1 LTRSRRLQ
9 TYRAALNGDWA
20 VAKSIYDVYE
30 GEIGIAIAKRGD
42 TALRIAAAGKYIE
55 FLKELVKIM
64 EAEDLA
70 KPNKHGGTALSMLLH
85 LEGRVMMK
93 HNRSIAMVR
102 DHNQTLP
109 IDVAASLGHKDMPI
123 CMVSMNMLL
132 PDVALQ
138 LCRDRPKLATLRAG
152 DCETPLHA
160 LARKNLTSSNF
171 INQNQRGIF
180 RRCFNLGAEDVE
192 VQRLQALKLVERLCG
207 KVALLSDSEISRL
220 ISKPGAL
227 IFDAAKQGN
236 VGFLLILTREYPNL
250 HISYRR
256 FESSGAHLQT
266 RNNILHLAAMLP
278 PQDRL
283 NIVSGAALQMQ
294 REFCEKV
301 VQRGFAEAKNREGLT
316 PRALFTKEHKD
327 LRETGEKWMKDT
339 ATSCMFVATLIA
351 TVVFV
356 AAFTVPR
363 SNREDTG
370 FPFFL
375 EKFSEN
381 FSFKIFAIS
390 DAISLV
396 SSSASVV
403 NFLSIL
409 TPRYAEEDFLRLL
422 PRKLLLGLATL
433 FISVAAMMVVFST
446 TFFILL
452 AQETLWIAILVS
464 VIASTPVILFIWQH
478 FRLFY
483 DVLRS
488 TLFRKEGET
497 SERQN
502 NTKIFNAHWE
512 IQCTCSTN
520 AVIKN
525 LRKSFF
531 PEEQTWSSS
540 SGDGSFL
547 NSSRPDKMKDFG
559 RQGNEK

>member
-1 LTRSRRLQ
+1 MSGLIEQQDILITLVEQIVHGGHATTKKDAVTSSCDDTPAPADEKLPELTRSRRLQ

-70 KPNKHGGTALSMLLH
+70 KPNKHGGTALFY
-85 LEGRVMMK
+85 
-93 HNRSIAMVR
+93 A
-102 DHNQTLP
+102 
-109 IDVAASLGHKDMPI
+109 AASGRE
-123 CMVSMNMLL
+123 N
-132 PDVALQ
+132 VALQ
-138 LCRDRPKLATLRAG
+138 LFRDRPQLATLRAG

-250 HISYRR
+250 
-256 FESSGAHLQT
+256 E
-266 RNNILHLAAMLP
+266 
-278 PQDRL
+278 
-283 NIVSGAALQMQ
+283 V
-294 REFCEKV
+294 EKV

-464 VIASTPVILFIWQH
+464 VISSTPVILFIWQH

-488 TLFRKEGET
+488 TYVSGSLFQIGKTSLFRKEGET

-520 AVIKN
+520 V
-525 LRKSFF
+525 
-531 PEEQTWSSS
+531 
-540 SGDGSFL
+540 
-547 NSSRPDKMKDFG
+547 
-559 RQGNEK
+559 

>member
-1 LTRSRRLQ
+1 FFS
-9 TYRAALNGDWA
+9 
-20 VAKSIYDVYE
+20 
-30 GEIGIAIAKRGD
+30 
-42 TALRIAAAGKYIE
+42 
-55 FLKELVKIM
+55 
-64 EAEDLA
+64 
-70 KPNKHGGTALSMLLH
+70 
-85 LEGRVMMK
+85 
-93 HNRSIAMVR
+93 
-102 DHNQTLP
+102 
-109 IDVAASLGHKDMPI
+109 
-123 CMVSMNMLL
+123 
-132 PDVALQ
+132 
-138 LCRDRPKLATLRAG
+138 
-152 DCETPLHA
+152 
-160 LARKNLTSSNF
+160 
-171 INQNQRGIF
+171 
-180 RRCFNLGAEDVE
+180 GAE
-192 VQRLQALKLVERLCG
+192 ALKLVERLCG

-236 VGFLLILTREYPNL
+236 VEFLLILTREYPNL
-250 HISYRR
+250 EHIFKLVYQIGS
-256 FESSGAHLQT
+256 AKDL
-266 RNNILHLAAMLP
+266 
-278 PQDRL
+278 
-283 NIVSGAALQMQ
+283 IVVYKDKQK
-294 REFCEKV
+294 EVEKV

-370 FPFFL
+370 FLFFL

-433 FISVAAMMVVFST
+433 FISVAAMMAVFST
-446 TFFILL
+446 TFFILFTR
-452 AQETLWIAILVS
+452 ETLWIAILVS

-483 DVLRS
+483 IVLRWS
-488 TLFRKEGET
+488 YVSDSLFQIGKTSFFRKEGET
-497 SERQN
+497 SERQK
-502 NTKIFNAHWE
+502 NTKIFNAHLE

-520 AVIKN
+520 V
-525 LRKSFF
+525 
-531 PEEQTWSSS
+531 
-540 SGDGSFL
+540 
-547 NSSRPDKMKDFG
+547 
-559 RQGNEK
+559 

>member
-1 LTRSRRLQ
+1 
-9 TYRAALNGDWA
+9 
-20 VAKSIYDVYE
+20 
-30 GEIGIAIAKRGD
+30 
-42 TALRIAAAGKYIE
+42 
-55 FLKELVKIM
+55 
-64 EAEDLA
+64 
-70 KPNKHGGTALSMLLH
+70 
-85 LEGRVMMK
+85 
-93 HNRSIAMVR
+93 
-102 DHNQTLP
+102 
-109 IDVAASLGHKDMPI
+109 
-123 CMVSMNMLL
+123 
-132 PDVALQ
+132 
-138 LCRDRPKLATLRAG
+138 
-152 DCETPLHA
+152 
-160 LARKNLTSSNF
+160 
-171 INQNQRGIF
+171 
-180 RRCFNLGAEDVE
+180 
-192 VQRLQALKLVERLCG
+192 
-207 KVALLSDSEISRL
+207 
-220 ISKPGAL
+220 
-227 IFDAAKQGN
+227 
-236 VGFLLILTREYPNL
+236 
-250 HISYRR
+250 
-256 FESSGAHLQT
+256 
-266 RNNILHLAAMLP
+266 
-278 PQDRL
+278 
-283 NIVSGAALQMQ
+283 
-294 REFCEKV
+294 
-301 VQRGFAEAKNREGLT
+301 
-316 PRALFTKEHKD
+316 
-327 LRETGEKWMKDT
+327 MKDT

-464 VIASTPVILFIWQH
+464 VISSTPVILFIWQH

-488 TLFRKEGET
+488 TYVSGSLFQIGKTSLFRKEGET

-520 AVIKN
+520 V
-525 LRKSFF
+525 
-531 PEEQTWSSS
+531 
-540 SGDGSFL
+540 
-547 NSSRPDKMKDFG
+547 
-559 RQGNEK
+559 

>member
-1 LTRSRRLQ
+1 MSGLIEQQDILITLVEQIAHGGHATTKKDAVTSSCDDTPAPADQKLPELTRSRRLQ

-55 FLKELVKIM
+55 FVKELVKIM

-70 KPNKHGGTALSMLLH
+70 KPNKHGGTALSY
-85 LEGRVMMK
+85 
-93 HNRSIAMVR
+93 A
-102 DHNQTLP
+102 
-109 IDVAASLGHKDMPI
+109 AASGRE
-123 CMVSMNMLL
+123 N
-132 PDVALQ
+132 VALQ

-152 DCETPLHA
+152 DC
-160 LARKNLTSSNF
+160 
-171 INQNQRGIF
+171 
-180 RRCFNLGAEDVE
+180 AEDVE

-250 HISYRR
+250 
-256 FESSGAHLQT
+256 E
-266 RNNILHLAAMLP
+266 
-278 PQDRL
+278 
-283 NIVSGAALQMQ
+283 V
-294 REFCEKV
+294 EKV

-488 TLFRKEGET
+488 TYVSGSLFQIGKTSLFRKEGET

-520 AVIKN
+520 V
-525 LRKSFF
+525 
-531 PEEQTWSSS
+531 
-540 SGDGSFL
+540 
-547 NSSRPDKMKDFG
+547 
-559 RQGNEK
+559 

>member
-1 LTRSRRLQ
+1 
-9 TYRAALNGDWA
+9 
-20 VAKSIYDVYE
+20 
-30 GEIGIAIAKRGD
+30 
-42 TALRIAAAGKYIE
+42 
-55 FLKELVKIM
+55 
-64 EAEDLA
+64 
-70 KPNKHGGTALSMLLH
+70 
-85 LEGRVMMK
+85 
-93 HNRSIAMVR
+93 
-102 DHNQTLP
+102 
-109 IDVAASLGHKDMPI
+109 
-123 CMVSMNMLL
+123 
-132 PDVALQ
+132 
-138 LCRDRPKLATLRAG
+138 
-152 DCETPLHA
+152 
-160 LARKNLTSSNF
+160 
-171 INQNQRGIF
+171 
-180 RRCFNLGAEDVE
+180 
-192 VQRLQALKLVERLCG
+192 
-207 KVALLSDSEISRL
+207 
-220 ISKPGAL
+220 
-227 IFDAAKQGN
+227 
-236 VGFLLILTREYPNL
+236 
-250 HISYRR
+250 
-256 FESSGAHLQT
+256 
-266 RNNILHLAAMLP
+266 
-278 PQDRL
+278 
-283 NIVSGAALQMQ
+283 
-294 REFCEKV
+294 
-301 VQRGFAEAKNREGLT
+301 
-316 PRALFTKEHKD
+316 
-327 LRETGEKWMKDT
+327 MKDT

-375 EKFSEN
+375 EKFSGN

-488 TLFRKEGET
+488 TYVSGSLFQIGKTSLFRKEGET
-497 SERQN
+497 SERQK

-520 AVIKN
+520 V
-525 LRKSFF
+525 
-531 PEEQTWSSS
+531 
-540 SGDGSFL
+540 
-547 NSSRPDKMKDFG
+547 
-559 RQGNEK
+559 

>member
-1 LTRSRRLQ
+1 MSGLIEQQDILITLVEQIAHGGHATTKKDAVTSSCDDTPAPADQKLPELTRSRRLQ

-55 FLKELVKIM
+55 FVKELVKIM

-70 KPNKHGGTALSMLLH
+70 KPNKHGGTALSY
-85 LEGRVMMK
+85 
-93 HNRSIAMVR
+93 A
-102 DHNQTLP
+102 
-109 IDVAASLGHKDMPI
+109 AASGRE
-123 CMVSMNMLL
+123 S
-132 PDVALQ
+132 
-138 LCRDRPKLATLRAG
+138 
-152 DCETPLHA
+152 
-160 LARKNLTSSNF
+160 
-171 INQNQRGIF
+171 
-180 RRCFNLGAEDVE
+180 AEDVE

-250 HISYRR
+250 
-256 FESSGAHLQT
+256 E
-266 RNNILHLAAMLP
+266 
-278 PQDRL
+278 
-283 NIVSGAALQMQ
+283 V
-294 REFCEKV
+294 EKV

-488 TLFRKEGET
+488 TYVSGSLFQIGKTSLFRKEGET

-520 AVIKN
+520 V
-525 LRKSFF
+525 
-531 PEEQTWSSS
+531 
-540 SGDGSFL
+540 
-547 NSSRPDKMKDFG
+547 
-559 RQGNEK
+559 

>member
-1 LTRSRRLQ
+1 MSGLIEQQDILITLVEQIAHGGHATTKKDAVTSSCDDTPAPADQKLPELTRSRRLQ

-55 FLKELVKIM
+55 FVKELVKIM

-70 KPNKHGGTALSMLLH
+70 KPNKHGGTALSY
-85 LEGRVMMK
+85 
-93 HNRSIAMVR
+93 A
-102 DHNQTLP
+102 
-109 IDVAASLGHKDMPI
+109 AASGRE
-123 CMVSMNMLL
+123 S
-132 PDVALQ
+132 
-138 LCRDRPKLATLRAG
+138 
-152 DCETPLHA
+152 
-160 LARKNLTSSNF
+160 
-171 INQNQRGIF
+171 
-180 RRCFNLGAEDVE
+180 AEDVE

-250 HISYRR
+250 VWNKVD
-256 FESSGAHLQT
+256 E
-266 RNNILHLAAMLP
+266 
-278 PQDRL
+278 
-283 NIVSGAALQMQ
+283 V
-294 REFCEKV
+294 EKV

-488 TLFRKEGET
+488 TYVSGSLFQIGKTSLFRKEGET

-520 AVIKN
+520 V
-525 LRKSFF
+525 
-531 PEEQTWSSS
+531 
-540 SGDGSFL
+540 
-547 NSSRPDKMKDFG
+547 
-559 RQGNEK
+559 